1 MSKNNKGG
9 GEPLVGSG
17 KHFLLPLTL
26 GNSDTIINNKGNNE
40 TFIKPGKANSNYQL
54 YKLSIE

>member
-1 MSKNNKGG
+1 MKIKIT
-9 GEPLVGSG
+9 VF
-17 KHFLLPLTL
+17 KK
-26 GNSDTIINNKGNNE
+26 NKGNNE

>member
-1 MSKNNKGG
+1 MGG
-9 GEPLVGSG
+9 NPLFGYR